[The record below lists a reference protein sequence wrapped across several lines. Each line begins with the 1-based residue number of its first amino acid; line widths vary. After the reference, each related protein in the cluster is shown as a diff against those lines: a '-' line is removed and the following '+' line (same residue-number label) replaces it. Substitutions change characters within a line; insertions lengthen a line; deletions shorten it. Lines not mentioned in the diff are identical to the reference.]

1 MGKSKEALENK
12 ERKKKRDKNRDKK
25 KKSEKDR
32 RNDVQQD
39 TAPQTTPVALTAPL
53 ATNLRT
59 EGGNGSGGWS
69 WGQVFAAAARVQP
82 NEADLDDDFLK
93 RTVAPAEDKACDRC
107 GQSGFATIARM
118 AAEEKDNTGIEHSKK
133 KEEKRKRKGKKRG
146 KDDKKE
152 KKKKRKKDVVDYCG
166 DETDP
171 DVVGKKKRTR
181 PWELARD
188 LGCVADTKDSA
199 LAHLSSTATLRGRMV
214 APDLSNPSEQIM
226 VLIDEP
232 SGVVYS
238 GFDRT
243 CDGNMIAVGK
253 VVEGVVVF
261 DKDADRSFVNEQSGE
276 FEFLRVAT
284 MRKIQILQSL
294 AGILRKHVSKP
305 VNLARRIFSLFER
318 IRLTMAVLSGQ
329 ISCKRN

>member
-1 MGKSKEALENK
+1 M
-12 ERKKKRDKNRDKK
+12 
-25 KKSEKDR
+25 
-32 RNDVQQD
+32 QQD

-188 LGCVADTKDSA
+188 LGCGADTKDSA

-214 APDLSNPSEQIM
+214 APDPSNPSEQIM